1 VLGPARPVA
10 EASRTPSFTP
20 AMLTGSNQRAV
31 LGRCLTCREGEGFQ
45 MTTAQPDAETAHAI
59 AQVLYHY
66 CRGIDRMDA
75 DMTLACFASDAVL
88 DYTSLYKGD
97 PGGFV
102 RWLWPIH
109 AAMKGHTHSIS
120 NILLGQTGG
129 KTADERGL
137 RDDDSAD
144 EPKRQPRRSREH
156 RALPR
161 PLEEQRHWVGHR
173 PSNVSK

>member
-1 VLGPARPVA
+1 
-10 EASRTPSFTP
+10 
-20 AMLTGSNQRAV
+20 
-31 LGRCLTCREGEGFQ
+31 

-59 AQVLYHY
+59 AQVLYRY

-88 DYTSLYKGD
+88 DYASLYKGD

-120 NILLGQTGG
+120 NIFLEQT
-129 KTADERGL
+129 AERLQTSEAYVMTTL
-137 RDDDSAD
+137 RMSLTDNLVDLVSTGRYLDRWKNSSTGWVIDRRTYLSDLTTVRPVVSAD
-144 EPKRQPRRSREH
+144 LSQT
-156 RALPR
+156 LPR
-161 PLEEQRHWVGHR
+161 LPGPHPVRVARDRGDLSYELLA
-173 PSNVSK
+173 K